1 MPQLKERKLAS
12 TTAPP
17 KAGAGGAG
25 EAAEGGPGK
34 KKKRP
39 PLLVVIAAVVLLL
52 GLGAGGYWWFGMR
65 TPPPPPPPEPG
76 EVAAFEPLSLN
87 LADGHYLKVGI
98 ALQMVAAE
106 GGGHGKKEV
115 VDGSKAK
122 DAAIEIFSGRTM
134 AELSDPAVRE
144 TLKEELFHRVD
155 EAYHHE
161 VLDVYFTEFVMQ

>member
-17 KAGAGGAG
+17 KAGASGSADASGDA
-25 EAAEGGPGK
+25 PRK
-34 KKKRP
+34 RRRP
-39 PLLVVIAAVVLLL
+39 PLLVVVAAVVLLL
-52 GLGAGGYWWFGMR
+52 GLAAGGYWWFAVR

-76 EVAAFEPLSLN
+76 EVAAFEPMSLN
-87 LADGHYLKVGI
+87 LADGHYLKIGI

-106 GGGHGKKEV
+106 GGGHGKKTE

-122 DAAIEIFSGRTM
+122 DAAIDIFSGRTM
-134 AELSDPAVRE
+134 AELSDPAVRD

>member
-1 MPQLKERKLAS
+1 MSQLKERKLAS

-17 KAGAGGAG
+17 QAGATGG
-25 EAAEGGPGK
+25 EAAEGGPR
-34 KKKRP
+34 KKKRMP
-39 PLLVVIAAVVLLL
+39 LLLVVAAVVLLL
-52 GLGAGGYWWFGMR
+52 GLGGGGYWWFGVR

-76 EVAAFEPLSLN
+76 EVAAFEPMSLN
-87 LADGHYLKVGI
+87 LADGHYLKIGI
-98 ALQMVAAE
+98 ALQMVASE
-106 GGGHGKKEV
+106 GGGHGAKAV

-122 DAAIEIFSGRTM
+122 DAAIEIFSGRSM

-144 TLKEELFHRVD
+144 TLKEDLFHRVD